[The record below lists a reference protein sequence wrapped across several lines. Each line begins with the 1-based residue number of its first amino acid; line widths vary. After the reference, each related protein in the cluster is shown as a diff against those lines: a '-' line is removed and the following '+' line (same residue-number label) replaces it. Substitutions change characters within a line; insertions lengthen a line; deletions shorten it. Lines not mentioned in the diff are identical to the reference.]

1 MAEVSLGAVSIMT
14 WNVRYFG
21 HGARGL
27 RASPRWMRR
36 MAWVLAGQ
44 PEIPDVI
51 ALQEVE
57 DGSLRAGPEP
67 QLARFLELFHEALSH
82 HRRPEHYAGLYF
94 PAHRYELRSTSFYTT
109 GLALLVSSELSIEA
123 HNAGQPDDITHVRL
137 SSLGKL
143 KQRRIVGHARLRTRA
158 GTTLNVYNTHL
169 SLPAFFEVGPILPR
183 HMGSGSNQL
192 AEAKNLLEV
201 LDRTD
206 PGPAVLVGDFN
217 SAPGS
222 PVYDSLLRGGL
233 VDVHH
238 ATSGLELEALREHSS
253 AGFLHYRMHLDHV
266 FTRGKAVR
274 PLSLDAHSIDA
285 GPFRGLSDHAPK
297 IGVFELG

>member
-1 MAEVSLGAVSIMT
+1 
-14 WNVRYFG
+14 
-21 HGARGL
+21 
-27 RASPRWMRR
+27 

-44 PEIPDVI
+44 PAIPDVI

-57 DGSLRAGPEP
+57 DVSLRGGREP
-67 QLARFLELFHEALSH
+67 QLSSFLELFHEALAH
-82 HRRPEHYAGLYF
+82 HRRPMHYTGLYY
-94 PAHRYELRSTSFYTT
+94 PAHRYELGSTSFYTT
-109 GLALLVSSELSIEA
+109 GLALLVSSDLCIDS

-137 SSLGKL
+137 RRLSKL

-158 GTTLNVYNTHL
+158 GAAFDVYNTHL
-169 SLPAFFEVGPILPR
+169 SLPAFFEVGPILPK

-192 AEAKNLLEV
+192 VEAKNLLSV
-201 LDRTD
+201 LQRSG

-222 PVYDSLLRGGL
+222 PVYDRLVREGL
-233 VDVHH
+233 VDVHQ
-238 ATSGLELEALREHSS
+238 AVSGLELDALREHSS

-266 FTRGKAVR
+266 FARGQSVR
-274 PLSLDAHSIDA
+274 ALSLQAHSIDT

-297 IGVFELG
+297 IGMFEVG